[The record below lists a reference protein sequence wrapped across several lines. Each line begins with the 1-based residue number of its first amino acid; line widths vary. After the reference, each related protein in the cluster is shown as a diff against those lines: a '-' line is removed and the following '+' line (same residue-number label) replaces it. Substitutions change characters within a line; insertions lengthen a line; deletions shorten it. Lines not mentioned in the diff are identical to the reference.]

1 MASHSF
7 AGKDGAQAHS
17 ELVLII
23 SNWRFVRDVQ
33 SKPVCVC
40 KAEHCTVGFKL
51 SSSEFQSRA
60 VKNGEAS
67 GNGGE
72 FNFDKHGAVMPYSA
86 FLTLLNDVGLTNAFI
101 QKIKDRYEL
110 DEGSV
115 SAPSE
120 LEELEAAIAS
130 EQGVGDPNNEE
141 DSASASSILGS
152 LPPPPSPTAPQ
163 LEGPY
168 DVEENSGSDSDSRAT
183 AAKKSRKEKI
193 SRKKKQ

>member
-1 MASHSF
+1 
-7 AGKDGAQAHS
+7 
-17 ELVLII
+17 
-23 SNWRFVRDVQ
+23 
-33 SKPVCVC
+33 
-40 KAEHCTVGFKL
+40 
-51 SSSEFQSRA
+51 
-60 VKNGEAS
+60 
-67 GNGGE
+67 
-72 FNFDKHGAVMPYSA
+72 MPYSA
-86 FLTLLNDVGLTNAFI
+86 FLTLLNDAGLTNAFI

-130 EQGVGDPNNEE
+130 EQGGVGEPNNQE
-141 DSASASSILGS
+141 DSASKEAGAQSAAKLLGS